1 MKESETEMSKQAS
14 STHSSADGLWRW
26 LLGGLAGGAI
36 VLGLL
41 VAAYAIGYR
50 SGQEHP
56 RQATSGSPAAPA
68 PTTTTATTTQSRPSG
83 RVPVTPALI
92 ARGKSLFAA
101 DGCSACHS
109 LSGKAGAGPSLNGIA
124 GDKVTLASGQTITA
138 DDAYLQQSIANP
150 DAQVVKGYR
159 AGVMPPAIASYELSA
174 KPDDIRALV
183 AFIKS
188 QK

>member
-1 MKESETEMSKQAS
+1 MSKQAG

-26 LLGGLAGGAI
+26 LIGGLAGGAI

-50 SGQEHP
+50 SGQDHP

-68 PTTTTATTTQSRPSG
+68 PTTKATTATTTQSRPSG
-83 RVPVTPALI
+83 RVQVTPALI

-109 LSGKAGAGPSLNGIA
+109 LSGTAGAGPSLNGIA
-124 GDKVTLASGQTITA
+124 GDNVTLDSGQTITA

-159 AGVMPPAIASYELSA
+159 AGVMPAAIASYELSA
-174 KPDDIRALV
+174 KADDIRALV